1 MGRFGST
8 EIIVVILFVII
19 LFGAKKIP
27 ELMRSLGVG
36 IKEFKSGLNNPDA
49 KEKNNNPETDN
60 DIKAKG

>member
-8 EIIVVILFVII
+8 EIIIIILFVII

-27 ELMRSLGVG
+27 ELMRSFGVG

-49 KEKNNNPETDN
+49 KEKNNDSESEKRSKT
-60 DIKAKG
+60 KG